1 LNFFCCSR
9 NLSKHKAPICCR
21 NLKATYKGANKQGRK
36 EGSKQASKQAR
47 KEEHVL
53 CTCKVKPGSCSVQ
66 GLLYEGHAILPQE
79 KSKADLL
86 SPAVA
91 AAMLHIILFFQ
102 QQLQK
107 KQKILIGCPTAHL

>member
-1 LNFFCCSR
+1 LKLACSSCAGSQLLN
-9 NLSKHKAPICCR
+9 L
-21 NLKATYKGANKQGRK
+21 Q
-36 EGSKQASKQAR
+36 
-47 KEEHVL
+47 
-53 CTCKVKPGSCSVQ
+53 VKPGSCSVQ

-107 KQKILIGCPTAHL
+107 KQKISIGCPTAHL